1 MGKKEWEKDVVLKKL
16 DERSYEIETPS
27 GTSEEIVLTSGKPQR
42 YHLSHCKHPM
52 RLRRMRTHH
61 PQHPHQSSDAV
72 PETQPGWQGPGQQSG
87 NLVPRVFYAKSGHVT
102 RPYQGISLP
111 KSKYPGYEVATAVCE
126 DNCTSELS
134 RGLYNI
140 GPGYG
145 LWACYLSPSQR
156 REAPFQA

>member
-87 NLVPRVFYAKSGHVT
+87 NLVPRVFRSPRANTLGT
-102 RPYQGISLP
+102 RLLRRSARTTVRPSYL
-111 KSKYPGYEVATAVCE
+111 E
-126 DNCTSELS
+126 DYIT
-134 RGLYNI
+134 
-140 GPGYG
+140 
-145 LWACYLSPSQR
+145 
-156 REAPFQA
+156 